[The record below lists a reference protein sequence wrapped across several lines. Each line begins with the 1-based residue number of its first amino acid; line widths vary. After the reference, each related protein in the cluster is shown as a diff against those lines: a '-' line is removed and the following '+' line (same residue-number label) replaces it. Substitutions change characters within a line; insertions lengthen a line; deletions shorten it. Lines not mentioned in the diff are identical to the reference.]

1 LRIRSE
7 INRAARWVDRFSRCA
22 MIPIR
27 NARRSTSAKPMAV
40 RMPVDEIKRRRLA
53 RSVRVRMETI
63 KLANAR

>member
-1 LRIRSE
+1 MQAIRDVKRV
-7 INRAARWVDRFSRCA
+7 I
-22 MIPIR
+22 
-27 NARRSTSAKPMAV
+27 TGKPMAL